1 MDRYALYFAPAADSA
16 LARFGA
22 AIIGYDANSGADVPQ
37 LAPDGVAGAEID
49 WPACTA
55 EPRKYGFH
63 ATLKAPFR
71 LADGHSADALE
82 AAVIAFA
89 ERAAPVTLDG
99 LAVTTIGPFCAL
111 TPVGDASALNDLAS
125 RVVVAFEPFR
135 AAMSAEDRERRLKS
149 PLTPRQIRH
158 LDAYGYPYVHE
169 DFRFHM
175 TLTGPLHADIRE
187 RVHAGLVAAHG
198 DHVPAGPVAV
208 DQIVMFRQR
217 PGERFRIVFR
227 APFRG

>member
-1 MDRYALYFAPAADSA
+1 MDRYALYFAPAADSP

-22 AIIGYDANSGADVPQ
+22 AILGYDAASAADVPF
-37 LAPDGVAGAEID
+37 LVPDGADD
-49 WPACTA
+49 WAAATA

-71 LADGHSADALE
+71 LAADRTPADLT
-82 AAVIAFA
+82 AAVAAFA
-89 ERAAPVTLDG
+89 ARAAPVVLDG

-111 TPVGDASALNDLAS
+111 TPVGDPTALADLAS
-125 RVVVAFEPFR
+125 RAVIAFEPFR
-135 AAMSAEDRERRLKS
+135 APMTPEDRERRLKS
-149 PLTPRQIRH
+149 PLSPRQIRH

-187 RVHAGLVAAHG
+187 RVHAGLAAAYAARVV
-198 DHVPAGPVAV
+198 DGPVAV
-208 DQIVMFRQR
+208 DQIVVFRQA

-227 APFRG
+227 APFTG